1 MSTLEKVER
10 FGRKRGRF
18 ASVSNVAAISLITI
32 AFIVGAGAAEMA
44 FNMQSAQ
51 NRAIS
56 SSSSATTQATATTT
70 VTQSVVSQEG
80 YATPVCNSQAGSVK
94 ISLIAE
100 RTKVTIANN
109 VTYDGWSFNGTIP
122 GPTIWVNMCE
132 NVEFTLIN
140 NDTMAHSIDFH
151 AAQVNWATVYA
162 PVLPG
167 KSLSF
172 NFTPSYPGIFMY
184 HCGVP
189 PVLEHIA
196 NGMYGVIIVNG
207 TGTWALPPAPGGT
220 YVLIESEFYLNA
232 QPGTG
237 GSYTGNYTKMLAA
250 TPDYVVFN
258 GKAFQ
263 YQVHPLTVKPN
274 ELVRLYV
281 FNEGPNLWEAFHVI
295 GGIMDTVYIDG
306 NPFNVEH
313 GLQTVSIP
321 PSGGAIVDMYFTDP
335 GGLNPFVNHAFAYA
349 QAGTVGVFRVEN
361 SSSSTSAT
369 TSISG
374 APGVPISIQPGSAV
388 NTTTTYYSPTNITV
402 VIGVN
407 NTITWTN
414 NDNVAHTVTAD
425 NGLFDSGLLN
435 QGQTWS
441 YTFTTPGTYQYHCSI
456 HPWMKGTVIVKSG

>member
-1 MSTLEKVER
+1 MSRVGGTALVLI
-10 FGRKRGRF
+10 
-18 ASVSNVAAISLITI
+18 ALITMI
-32 AFIVGAGAAEMA
+32 GMVGIWDITWTTSHPT
-44 FNMQSAQ
+44 SAQ
-51 NRAIS
+51 GASNTTWTYSTPTCSSTTGSKSVTLVAKRAQ
-56 SSSSATTQATATTT
+56 TQ
-70 VTQSVVSQEG
+70 
-80 YATPVCNSQAGSVK
+80 
-94 ISLIAE
+94 
-100 RTKVTIANN
+100 IANN
-109 VTYDGWSFNGTIP
+109 VTYDAWTFNGTVP
-122 GPTIWVNMCE
+122 APTITVNQCE

-151 AAQVNWATVYA
+151 AAQVNWATVYE
-162 PVLPG
+162 PVAPG
-167 KSLSF
+167 KSLTF

-207 TGTWALPPAPGGT
+207 TGDWALPPAPGGQ
-220 YVLIESEFYLNA
+220 YVLTESEFYLNN
-232 QPGTG
+232 QPNSD
-237 GSYTGNYTKMLAA
+237 GSFSGNYTKMLAA

-263 YQVHPLTVKPN
+263 YQTNPLLVQPN

-321 PSGGAIVDMYFTDP
+321 PSGGAIIDMYFPDA

-349 QAGTVGVFRVEN
+349 QAGAIGVFRVAN
-361 SSSSTSAT
+361 SSSSVSVTSSLAA
-369 TSISG
+369 G
-374 APGVPISIQPGSAV
+374 PHISIQPGSGA
-388 NTTTTYYSPTNITV
+388 NTTSLYYSPQTITV

-407 NTITWTN
+407 NTVSWIN
-414 NDNVAHTVTAD
+414 NDNAPHTVTD
-425 NGLFDSGLLN
+425 TGIFDSGII
-435 QGQTWS
+435 QPGQSWT
-441 YTFTTPGTYQYHCSI
+441 YAFTTPGTYQYHCSI
-456 HPWMKGTVIVKSG
+456 HPWMTGTVIVKSS

>member
-1 MSTLEKVER
+1 MEKRNSAISNLAAVSICAITLIVGIGLTGIILNAESSQNQSTLSTTVQE
-10 FGRKRGRF
+10 
-18 ASVSNVAAISLITI
+18 IS
-32 AFIVGAGAAEMA
+32 
-44 FNMQSAQ
+44 
-51 NRAIS
+51 
-56 SSSSATTQATATTT
+56 TTT
-70 VTQSVVSQEG
+70 VIQGSPAVQSGVSQEG
-80 YATPVCNSQAGSVK
+80 YSTPVCNGNNGNTK
-94 ISLIAE
+94 ITLVAE
-100 RTKVTIANN
+100 QKKVQIANN

-122 GPTIWVNMCE
+122 GPTIWVKMCE

-140 NDTMAHSIDFH
+140 NDSMAHSIDFH

-162 PVLPG
+162 PVAPG

-207 TGTWALPPAPGGT
+207 TGNWALPQATGGT
-220 YVLIESEFYLNA
+220 YVLIESEFYLNNR
-232 QPGTG
+232 PNPD
-237 GSYTGNYTKMLAA
+237 GSYSGNYSKMLAA

-263 YQVHPLTVKPN
+263 YQISPLKVEPN
-274 ELVRLYV
+274 QLVRLYV

-295 GGIMDTVYIDG
+295 GGIMDSVYTDG
-306 NPFNVEH
+306 NPLNAQR

-349 QAGTVGVFRVEN
+349 QAGTVGVFQVAN
-361 SSSSTSAT
+361 SSSASVSIT
-369 TSISG
+369 TSSAVSSG
-374 APGVPISIQPGSAV
+374 PEVSIQSGSST
-388 NTTTTYYSPTNITV
+388 NSTKTYYSPTAITV

-407 NTITWTN
+407 NTVTWIN
-414 NDNVAHTVTAD
+414 NDVAPHTVTALD
-425 NGLFDSGLLN
+425 GSFDSGIFN
-435 QGQTWS
+435 PGQSWTH
-441 YTFTTPGTYQYHCSI
+441 TFTTPGTYTYHCTL
-456 HPWMKGTVIVKSG
+456 HPWMSGIITVKSG

>member
-1 MSTLEKVER
+1 MDSSYGKVSR
-10 FGRKRGRF
+10 FR
-18 ASVSNVAAISLITI
+18 SVSNLAAVSLITI
-32 AFIVGAGAAEMA
+32 AFIVGAGGAVMGI
-44 FNMQSAQ
+44 NMHNAAQ
-51 NRAIS
+51 NQE
-56 SSSSATTQATATTT
+56 SSATQSTTPST
-70 VTQSVVSQEG
+70 VTTQQQQQSSVSQLG
-80 YATPVCNSQAGSVK
+80 YATPVCLSQDGSVK
-94 ISLIAE
+94 ITLIAE

-132 NVEFTLIN
+132 NVDFTLIN

-151 AAQVNWATVYA
+151 AAQVNWATDYA

-172 NFTPSYPGIFMY
+172 NFTPAYPGVFMY

-207 TGTWALPPAPGGT
+207 TGNWALPPAPGGT

-232 QPGTG
+232 QPGSD

-263 YQVHPLTVKPN
+263 YQVNPLTVQPN

-295 GGIMDTVYIDG
+295 GGIMDTVYVDG
-306 NPFNVEH
+306 NPYNVEH

-321 PSGGAIVDMYFTDP
+321 PAGGAIVDMYFTDP

-349 QAGTVGVFRVEN
+349 QAGALGVFKVEN
-361 SSSSTSAT
+361 ETSTGTTTSTSGLQA
-369 TSISG
+369 SG
-374 APGVPISIQPGSAV
+374 VTVSIQPGSAV
-388 NTTTTYYSPTNITV
+388 NSTALYYSPDNITV

-407 NTITWTN
+407 NTVTWTN
-414 NDNVAHTVTAD
+414 NDDVTHTVTAD
-425 NGLFDSGLLN
+425 NGAFDSGYLN
-435 QGQTWS
+435 QGQTWT
-441 YTFTTPGTYQYHCSI
+441 YTFTTSGVYAYHCSI
-456 HPWMKGTVIVKSG
+456 HPWMTGTVIVESG

>member
-1 MSTLEKVER
+1 VLQSEKR
-10 FGRKRGRF
+10 RKALGN
-18 ASVSNVAAISLITI
+18 AVALSMVTI
-32 AFIVGAGAAEMA
+32 AFIVGAGATLMV
-44 FNMQSAQ
+44 NNIQNAQ
-51 NRAIS
+51 NQVIS
-56 SSSSATTQATATTT
+56 TSTSQATATTT
-70 VTQSVVSQEG
+70 VTQSGVSQEG
-80 YATPVCNSQAGSVK
+80 YATPVCNSQSGSVK
-94 ISLIAE
+94 ITLVAE
-100 RTKVTIANN
+100 RVKVTIANN

-207 TGTWALPPAPGGT
+207 TGSLALPQAQGGT
-220 YVLIESEFYLNA
+220 YVLIESEFYLNTH
-232 QPGTG
+232 PGTDG
-237 GSYTGNYTKMLAA
+237 AYAGNYSKMLAA

-263 YQVHPLTVKPN
+263 YQVSPLVVKPN

-349 QAGTVGVFRVEN
+349 QAGTVGVFKVEN
-361 SSSSTSAT
+361 ASSSGTTTTSA
-369 TSISG
+369 SG
-374 APGVPISIQPGSAV
+374 APGFPVSIQPGSAV
-388 NTTTTYYSPTNITV
+388 NTTTTYYSPTTITV

-407 NTITWTN
+407 NTVTWTN
-414 NDNVAHTVTAD
+414 NDNIAHTVTAD
-425 NGLFDSGLLN
+425 NGVFDSGLLN
-435 QGQTWS
+435 QGQTWT
-441 YTFTTPGTYQYHCSI
+441 YTFTTPGTYAYHCSI
-456 HPWMKGTVIVKSG
+456 HPWMKGTVVVKTG